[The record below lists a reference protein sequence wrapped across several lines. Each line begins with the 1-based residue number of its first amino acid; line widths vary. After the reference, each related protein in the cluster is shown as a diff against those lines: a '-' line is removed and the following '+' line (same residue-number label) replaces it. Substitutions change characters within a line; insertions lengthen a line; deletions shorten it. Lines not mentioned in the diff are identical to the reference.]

1 MASRTISQ
9 RPVQHGQRWEL
20 VAEWSCGHQY
30 HYSSPS
36 NPLVTF
42 RSIGSP
48 NGPRSSFSWLRGASK
63 MTSDGSLS
71 RNQRDSAVSLLAYLL
86 PNWLLLIL
94 EQWSIHPVAIL
105 TRKYNHALGLLPFL
119 LGRALP
125 CHGGNYLANKPLFI
139 WPYRQI
145 PTISTE
151 YVVFL
156 VPDVVSMGICLHFF
170 FLFFVFP
177 RHISGS
183 QMAENVEPNYTLSD
197 TT

>member
-1 MASRTISQ
+1 MAREVHS
-9 RPVQHGQRWEL
+9 HDLGGHQRW
-20 VAEWSCGHQY
+20 
-30 HYSSPS
+30 
-36 NPLVTF
+36 PLTVHFLEINEIQRSVCLLTF
-42 RSIGSP
+42 YLID
-48 NGPRSSFSWLRGASK
+48 SFWYLNSGRYIMLLYWRGN
-63 MTSDGSLS
+63 T
-71 RNQRDSAVSLLAYLL
+71 
-86 PNWLLLIL
+86 
-94 EQWSIHPVAIL
+94 
-105 TRKYNHALGLLPFL
+105 TTLGLLPFL